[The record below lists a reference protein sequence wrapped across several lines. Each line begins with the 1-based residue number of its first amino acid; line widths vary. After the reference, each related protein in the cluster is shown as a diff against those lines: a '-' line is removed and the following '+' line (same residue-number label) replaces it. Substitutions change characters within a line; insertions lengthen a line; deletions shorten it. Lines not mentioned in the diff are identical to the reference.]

1 MASDVTARHA
11 MSGCARGQPG
21 KRAVIIANGV
31 APDEATVRR
40 WLQPEGDA
48 VQVWL
53 LCADGG
59 ARTALALGLQP
70 EVVVGD
76 MDSLDEVMQ
85 ARLRAMGCR
94 MVVYPAAKDW
104 TDLELALRLAVEEGA
119 SEIVVMG
126 ALGGRLD
133 QELAN
138 LLLLFLPEL
147 KDVPTRIV
155 DDRQEMFVVRGQA
168 EIVGQAGDVVS
179 LIPLGG
185 DVEGIV
191 TEGLLYPLRG
201 EPLRIG
207 PARGVSNV
215 MAAQVARVTIQSGT
229 LLMVYLHS
237 DPGSFAHSR

>member
-1 MASDVTARHA
+1 
-11 MSGCARGQPG
+11 MSGYAREQPG
-21 KRAVIIANGV
+21 RRAVIIANGV

-40 WLQPEGDA
+40 WLQPDDGSI
-48 VQVWL
+48 QVWL

-76 MDSLDEVMQ
+76 LDSLGEAMQ
-85 ARLRAMGCR
+85 ARLKAMGCR

-147 KDVPTRIV
+147 REVPTRIV

-185 DVEGIV
+185 DVKGIV

-201 EPLRIG
+201 EPLVIG

-229 LLMVYLHS
+229 LLMIHLHS
-237 DPGSFAHSR
+237 DPRPSVHPP